1 MIAKAHI
8 KYLKVSPKKAN
19 RIVPLIKG
27 KNVEVALGILSS
39 LNKGASLYF
48 RKALNSAIS
57 NAQQKGVEK
66 KDLYIS
72 LIKVDAGPALRRYRA
87 ATFGRATLIKRR
99 TSHIKVELDLLN
111 K

>member
-1 MIAKAHI
+1 MVAKAYI

-19 RIVPLIKG
+19 KIVPLIKG
-27 KNVEVALGILSS
+27 KKIEQALGVLNS

-48 RKALNSAIS
+48 RKALNSAVS
-57 NAQQKGVEK
+57 NAQQKGVEI

-72 LIKVDAGPALRRYRA
+72 LIKVDAGPALRRWRA

-111 K
+111 R

>member
-1 MIAKAHI
+1 MIANAYI

-19 RIVPLIKG
+19 KIVPLIKG
-27 KNVEVALGILSS
+27 KNVDMALGILNS

-48 RKALNSAIS
+48 RKALKSAVS
-57 NAQQKGVEK
+57 NAQQKGVES

-72 LIKVDAGPALRRYRA
+72 LVKVDPGPALRRYRA
-87 ATFGRATLIKRR
+87 ATFGRATLIRKR